1 MTTSSHEDVMYSLSD
16 ILQSLPKVTNPRF
29 VLSGFGVWVLWR
41 KKANSTIHQ
50 TLTRFGGIKISV
62 AANQSLWYFQNSQVF
77 PALAR
82 MLLWTQVHPEP
93 VLSQVLP
100 AKMVLG
106 ESKNELS
113 LSIENQLAEQKIAP
127 GESFDVWVHPDL
139 TSHVSSFPGLEVEQR
154 PPLFGMTPI
163 NWHAIKVD
171 PGFSLDADLAWF
183 LFIKPMQDRQS
194 NNYVLGWKKFSIRL
208 KVILD
213 NLSLRNINQANLLFF
228 KIDGLNQLSS
238 CIREILATITSIKA
252 DEPDAY
258 WPCLYCVVQ
267 SQGMSFSD
275 ELPIKVSIDWDRLAP
290 DTPHLPLSAGLLLR
304 DEFEISFLDAV
315 GDQPLDALCQLGLS
329 SNDSSGR
336 RRLDFPA
343 SASLSAGNNALCFY
357 CGMKSHESSK
367 CPSRQIFNPEPGV
380 WDKVGAMDIK
390 DLAQAVKTLDTTLG
404 KGNLSSMPELLLADG
419 PEHTFLKAVFEIN
432 CPAQHRM
439 MRMIWRSRGRELPDG
454 LRQLNPPEGE
464 YIWSALENTR
474 SGNHAQAER
483 MMQQAILRMPKSY
496 QPHVLLGFIALETG
510 NPRQAEGHWK
520 NGKNLCYTPLQQGY
534 LLFLKARLLEIQGT
548 YDQAHQAYLE
558 SLRHC
563 PKWLEPRYRQAVC
576 LTKKGFL
583 DQAWTI
589 FTDLITQEAHFFNRI
604 LFDHELERGRSFL
617 LSALS
622 GPWTAAMQ
630 KAEKEQDALKQIRTK
645 LEAWFEPDNQF
656 RQSTEER
663 AEILQKSS
671 QVENYVS
678 LTKVA
683 EITGKLHIET
693 ERQIKGAETS
703 LKKEAN
709 RNIDRAQAIYEE
721 IAFFPFPKMI
731 RKTNRDY
738 NKAGRILQRIT
749 KSDLHNGN
757 FFKKAT
763 LEMKE
768 ANDIL
773 DKMTK
778 RMKSLVI
785 LREGALFFLFL
796 SRTFLWLAMFGLLAS
811 IIAVPVLLNVIQ
823 ESGSIWATEW
833 MTTQRWQVQRTVS
846 MLMVFISGIL
856 AALWTTMR
864 YAKSK
869 EKYLEKAK
877 RKRGK

>member
-1 MTTSSHEDVMYSLSD
+1 MYPLSD
-16 ILQSLPKVTNPRF
+16 ILKSLPKVTNPRL

-41 KKANSTIHQ
+41 KNANSTIHQ

-62 AANQSLWYFQNSQVF
+62 GSNQSLWYFQNAQVF

-100 AKMVLG
+100 AKLILG
-106 ESKNELS
+106 ESNSELS
-113 LSIENQLAEQKIAP
+113 LSITNQLTEQKINP
-127 GESFDVWVHPDL
+127 GESFDVWVHPEVI
-139 TSHVSSFPGLEVEQR
+139 SHVSNFPGLGVEQR

-171 PGFSLDADLAWF
+171 PGFSLDADLGWF
-183 LFIKPMQDRQS
+183 FFIKPMQDRQ
-194 NNYVLGWKKFSIRL
+194 NDNYVLGWKNFHMRL
-208 KVILD
+208 KGILD
-213 NLSLRNINQANLLFF
+213 RLGLRNIYQANLLVF
-228 KIDGLNQLSS
+228 KIEGLNQLSS
-238 CIREILATITSIKA
+238 WIREILATIAHVKA

-258 WPCLYCVVQ
+258 WPCLYCAVQ
-267 SQGMSFSD
+267 SQGLSFND
-275 ELPIKVSIDWDRLAP
+275 DLLTKVLIDWDRLAP

-304 DEFEISFLDAV
+304 DEFEITFLDTA

-329 SNDSSGR
+329 SGESSGR
-336 RRLDFPA
+336 RRVDFPA
-343 SASLSAGNNALCFY
+343 SASLSVGNNALCFY

-380 WDKVGAMDIK
+380 WDKFGAMDIK
-390 DLAQAVKTLDTTLG
+390 ELAQAVKTLDKTVG
-404 KGNLSSMPELLLADG
+404 NGNLATMSELLLAEG
-419 PEHTFLKAVFEIN
+419 PEHTFLKTVFEIN

-439 MRMIWRSRGRELPDG
+439 MRMVWRSRGKELPDG

-464 YIWSALENTR
+464 YVWSALENTR
-474 SGNHAQAER
+474 SGNYPQAER
-483 MMQQAILRMPKSY
+483 MMQQAILRTSKSY

-520 NGKNLCYTPLQQGY
+520 NAQNLCYTPLQQGY
-534 LLFLKARLLEIQGT
+534 VLFLKARLLEVQGS
-548 YDQAHQAYLE
+548 YDQAHQSYSD
-558 SLRHC
+558 SLRYSS
-563 PKWLEPRYRQAVC
+563 KWLEPRYRQAVC

-589 FTDLITQEAHFFNRI
+589 FADLIIQEPHFFNRI
-604 LFDHELERGRSFL
+604 LCDHELERGRSFL

-630 KAEKEQDALKQIRTK
+630 KAEKEQDALKQLRTK
-645 LEAWFEPDNQF
+645 LETWFVPDNQF
-656 RQSTEER
+656 RKNTEER
-663 AEILQKSS
+663 AEILQESS
-671 QVENYVS
+671 QVENFVS
-678 LTKVA
+678 FTKVA
-683 EITGKLHIET
+683 EVTEKLQRET
-693 ERQIKGAETS
+693 DREIKEAVAS
-703 LKKEAN
+703 LKKEAHK
-709 RNIDRAQAIYEE
+709 NIERAQTIFEE
-721 IAFFPFPKMI
+721 IAYFPFPKLI

-738 NKAGRILQRIT
+738 NQAGRILQRIT
-749 KSDLHNGN
+749 KSDLHNGS
-757 FFKKAT
+757 FFRQAT

-773 DKMTK
+773 DRMGK
-778 RMKSLVI
+778 RTKSLMI

-823 ESGSIWATEW
+823 ASGSIWATEW

-856 AALWTTMR
+856 AALWTTVR
-864 YAKSK
+864 YAKTK
-869 EKYLEKAK
+869 QKYFEKAK
-877 RKRGK
+877 RKRRK